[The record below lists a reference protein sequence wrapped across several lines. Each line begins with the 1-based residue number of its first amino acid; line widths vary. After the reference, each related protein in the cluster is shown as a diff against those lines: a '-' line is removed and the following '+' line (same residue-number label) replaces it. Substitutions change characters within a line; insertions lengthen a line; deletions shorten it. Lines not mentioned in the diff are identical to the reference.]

1 MVKAKIETPRVS
13 GEIPL
18 VRVRNPWGNEVEWN
32 GAWSDGSPEWRK
44 FWRIV
49 WFDFFLIPNIP
60 RYIPDEEKE
69 HLGINFE
76 ADGEWWMS
84 LKDFLKYFDQL
95 EVTNLTPDAL
105 DDCSP
110 FKWEVASFSGA
121 WTPGESAGGCR
132 NNLATF
138 AMNPQFMISLED
150 PDDGD
155 EEEKCTVIINLM
167 QKGRRA
173 LMDEGLELL
182 SVGFCV
188 YALRGG
194 EQGHLDTDFFRYN
207 ARW

>member
-1 MVKAKIETPRVS
+1 MGLGPMGRLS
-13 GEIPL
+13 GGWL
-18 VRVRNPWGNEVEWN
+18 CQ
-32 GAWSDGSPEWRK
+32 
-44 FWRIV
+44 IV
-49 WFDFFLIPNIP
+49 GLTFFFIPNIP

-121 WTPGESAGGCR
+121 WIPGESAGGCR

-207 ARW
+207 ARWLTI

>member
-1 MVKAKIETPRVS
+1 MYLQPT
-13 GEIPL
+13 
-18 VRVRNPWGNEVEWN
+18 
-32 GAWSDGSPEWRK
+32 
-44 FWRIV
+44 
-49 WFDFFLIPNIP
+49 

-121 WTPGESAGGCR
+121 WISGESAGGCR
-132 NNLATF
+132 NSLATF
-138 AMNPQFMISLED
+138 AMNPQFMIILED

-182 SVGFCV
+182 SIGFCV

-207 ARW
+207 ARYSLKPSK

>member
-1 MVKAKIETPRVS
+1 MEV
-13 GEIPL
+13 GF
-18 VRVRNPWGNEVEWN
+18 VRLCGLT
-32 GAWSDGSPEWRK
+32 
-44 FWRIV
+44 
-49 WFDFFLIPNIP
+49 FFLITNIP

-121 WTPGESAGGCR
+121 WIPGESAGGCR